1 MSGANASPAGRS
13 QQEMPGANAS
23 PAGRSQQEMPGAN
36 ASPAGRSQQGMPGAN
51 ASPAGRSQQEMPGA
65 NASPAGRSHQPEVD
79 LLVVVHNS
87 RRWIPGL
94 LESLQRI
101 SIPING
107 YFIDNGSSDGTPDLL
122 AAAAGTLPFPVHVL
136 RSLRNNGFA
145 RGMNLLANQSQA
157 RFMFLLNPDT
167 ELEPGCLENLLAR
180 AQSDDRIGIC
190 DARQTPREHPK
201 AWDRSTGETTW
212 CSGAAAL
219 IRRKA
224 FEEVGGFDERLFFMY
239 CEDVDLSWKLWL
251 LGWKCVYEPAAV
263 VQHFTQDV
271 VPGKRRTQENYFSF
285 RNSLFLYYRFGGRKD
300 RKLFWNF
307 LRHRLLTSAYSLR
320 SKALF
325 AIALVEH
332 IRYIP
337 YLLHAEVRCGHD
349 HPWVRLQETS
359 LSQ

>member
-1 MSGANASPAGRS
+1 MGS
-13 QQEMPGANAS
+13 EL
-23 PAGRSQQEMPGAN
+23 
-36 ASPAGRSQQGMPGAN
+36 
-51 ASPAGRSQQEMPGA
+51 
-65 NASPAGRSHQPEVD
+65 D
-79 LLVVVHNS
+79 LFVVVHNS

-94 LESLQRI
+94 IESLRKI
-101 SIPING
+101 SIPVTA
-107 YFIDNGSSDGTPDLL
+107 YFIDNASRDDSADLL
-122 AAAAGTLPFPVHVL
+122 AAAVGTLPFPVHLV

-145 RGMNLLANQSQA
+145 RAMNLLANQSHA

-167 ELEPGCLENLLAR
+167 QLEPGCIESLLAR

-190 DARQTPREHPK
+190 DARQTPLEHPK

-224 FEEVGGFDERLFFMY
+224 FEEVAGFDERVFFMY

-251 LGWKCVYEPAAV
+251 KGWKCVYEPAAV

-271 VPGKRRTQENYFSF
+271 VPGKRRTSENYFSF
-285 RNSLFLYYRFGGRKD
+285 RNSLFLYYRYGTSKD
-300 RKLFWNF
+300 RTLFWKF
-307 LRHRLLTSAYSLR
+307 LRRRLLTSAYSLR

-325 AIALVEH
+325 AIALVDH

-337 YLLHAEVRCGHD
+337 YLLHGEGVRCDHD
-349 HPWVRLQETS
+349 HPWVRLRETS